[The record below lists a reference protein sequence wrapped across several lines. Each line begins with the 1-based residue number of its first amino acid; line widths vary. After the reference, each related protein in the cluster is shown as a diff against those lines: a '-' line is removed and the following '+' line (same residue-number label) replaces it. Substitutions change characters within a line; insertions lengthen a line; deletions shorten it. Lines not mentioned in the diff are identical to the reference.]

1 MERDVL
7 SAPRSY
13 RVIIPAKLK
22 RRMRRLLQPRELR
35 RVLQRIAALE
45 QDPRPRRVEKLTAD
59 RDERYRVRQG
69 DWRIIYTIDDRNRTV
84 LIDDVTRRNEATYG
98 R

>member
-1 MERDVL
+1 M

-13 RVIIPAKLK
+13 QVIIPAKLK
-22 RRMRRLLQPRELR
+22 RRMRRLLQPRELN

-45 QDPRPRRVEKLTAD
+45 QNPRRVEKLTAD

-84 LIDDVTRRNEATYG
+84 VIDEVARRNESTYG

>member
-1 MERDVL
+1 M
-7 SAPRSY
+7 SAPRGY
-13 RVIIPAKLK
+13 QVIIPAKLK
-22 RRMRRLLQPRELR
+22 RRMRRLLQPRELT

-45 QDPRPRRVEKLTAD
+45 QNPRPRRVEKLTAD

-84 LIDDVTRRNEATYG
+84 VIDEVARRNESTYG

>member
-1 MERDVL
+1 M

-13 RVIIPAKLK
+13 QVIIPAKLK
-22 RRMRRLLQPRELR
+22 RRMRRLLQPRELN

-45 QDPRPRRVEKLTAD
+45 QNPRPRRVEKLTAD

-84 LIDDVTRRNEATYG
+84 VIDEVGRRNEATYG

>member
-1 MERDVL
+1 M
-7 SAPRSY
+7 SAPRGY
-13 RVIIPAKLK
+13 QVIIPAKLK
-22 RRMRRLLQPRELR
+22 RRMRRLLQPRELN

-45 QDPRPRRVEKLTAD
+45 QNPRPRRVEKLTAD

-84 LIDDVTRRNEATYG
+84 TIDEVTRRNEATYG

>member
-1 MERDVL
+1 MPPPYTLVVSKHVERQLDRIQQRDR
-7 SAPRSY
+7 A
-13 RVIIPAKLK
+13 RVS
-22 RRMRRLLQPRELR
+22 R
-35 RVLQRIAALE
+35 RIAALSAN
-45 QDPRPRRVEKLTAD
+45 PRPRRVEKLTAD

-84 LIDDVTRRNEATYG
+84 IIDEVARRNEATYG